1 MSSYH
6 KRHRKPVSEI
16 NVVPYIDVMLVLLV
30 IFMITTPLLTEGVDV
45 ELPQASARDVQPK
58 ETEPFIINITADG
71 KYFLNEEEETP
82 ASLDDIV
89 TKAAAMLRIDEANH
103 TKTDFMVRGDKN
115 VDYGTVVQAMAA
127 LQQAGVPNVGLLAQQ
142 PE

>member
-1 MSSYH
+1 MSSY
-6 KRHRKPVSEI
+6 RSRRRKPMSEI

-45 ELPQASARDVQPK
+45 ELPQASARDVEQK
-58 ETEPFIINITADG
+58 DTEPFVVNITADG
-71 KYFLNEEEETP
+71 KYFVNEEEESP
-82 ASLDDIV
+82 ATLDDIV
-89 TKAAAMLRIDEANH
+89 TKAAAMLRIDETNH
-103 TKTDFMVRGDKN
+103 TKTDFMVRGDKG

-127 LQQAGVPNVGLLAQQ
+127 LQQAGVPSVGLLTQS

>member
-1 MSSYH
+1 MSSYR

-45 ELPQASARDVQPK
+45 ELPQATARDVQPK

-71 KYFLNEEEETP
+71 KYFLNDEEETP
-82 ASLDDIV
+82 ATLDDIV

-127 LQQAGVPNVGLLAQQ
+127 LQQVGVPNVGLLAQQ